1 MLEGRSTLFVNT
13 QTKGLPM
20 NITSKIIIASAAS
33 ILLTQVRSALSDNNK
48 PGDYSVIALKNCDI
62 VSDKR

>member
-1 MLEGRSTLFVNT
+1 
-13 QTKGLPM
+13 M